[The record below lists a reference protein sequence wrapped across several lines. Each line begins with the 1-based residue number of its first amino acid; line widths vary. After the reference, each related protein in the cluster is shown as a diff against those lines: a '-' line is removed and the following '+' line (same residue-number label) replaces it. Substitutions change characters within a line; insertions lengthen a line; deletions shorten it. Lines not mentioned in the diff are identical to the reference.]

1 MELLHHQEAAAQLRH
16 PFFSQRKPAPIPHQD
31 IEESLEDPFSLKL
44 FPEDR
49 DKGENSRCYHLGK
62 SLRGRAVFSVSWT
75 SGSKRRVVFA
85 RDMTASEHVF
95 FERKKVDLA

>member
-1 MELLHHQEAAAQLRH
+1 MEPLHHQEAAVQLRH
-16 PFFSQRKPAPIPHQD
+16 PSYSEGKPAPLPPKD

-49 DKGENSRCYHLGK
+49 DNGANSRCYNLGK

-95 FERKKVDLA
+95 FERKKADLA